1 MPSNR
6 TPRPKQNKARR
17 RTCRVLL
24 VEAEPAHRAQLE
36 RCGTDRRP
44 MSVVHAPTLA
54 EARQYLADHAVD
66 LAVIQPRL
74 PDGDGFDLAAE
85 VARLSRTTAT
95 VVVSDTADF
104 ADAQRALRAGVD
116 DLIVT
121 PTPSCAT
128 PESAAENSGGD
139 SGRVSDSGGSDF
151 AERIDH
157 ALDRKTREKAHDQ
170 RILRLRRL
178 CKKLN
183 AARVEVSK
191 QVDILCNDLVTAYQE
206 LACQM
211 QNVVQTSE
219 YSGLIKDELDLEALL
234 RITLEHLMAK
244 LGPSN
249 AAIFLPATMDEY
261 SLGGYV
267 NYDCTKESADLLLE
281 HLADTLAPRIAT
293 ATDMVHLTNREDIER
308 WIGEDAG
315 ALGDAGVLA
324 APCMSEDECLAVLVL
339 FRDVDQPFEEEH
351 LDRVS
356 SLAPMLGEALEKII
370 RVHHRSIF
378 SHDEE
383 VPEDDFYGDGYSG
396 GDEELPF

>member
-1 MPSNR
+1 MPSKR
-6 TPRPKQNKARR
+6 TQSPKQNKARR

-24 VEAEPAHRAQLE
+24 VETVPAHREQLE
-36 RCGTDRRP
+36 SCGTAHRP

-54 EARQYLADHAVD
+54 DARQYLADHSVD
-66 LAVIQPRL
+66 LAVIQPKL

-85 VARLSRTTAT
+85 VARISRTTAT
-95 VVVSDTADF
+95 VVVSETADF

-116 DLIVT
+116 DLIVN
-121 PTPSCAT
+121 
-128 PESAAENSGGD
+128 ENDAA
-139 SGRVSDSGGSDF
+139 DF
-151 AERIDH
+151 AQRIAH

-170 RILRLRRL
+170 RVLRLRRL

-219 YSGLIKDELDLEALL
+219 FSGLVKDELDLEALL
-234 RITLEHLMAK
+234 RVTLEHLMAK

-267 NYDCTKESADLLLE
+267 NYDCTSESADILLE
-281 HLADTLAPRIAT
+281 HLADTLAPRVAT
-293 ATDMVHLTNREDIER
+293 ADDLVHLTTREDIER

-315 ALGDAGVLA
+315 QLGDSGVLA
-324 APCMSEDECLAVLVL
+324 VPCMSEGECLAVLVL

-378 SHDEE
+378 SADDPSTPEGYDTGEFGSNPDPFANDGEAWDDEE
-383 VPEDDFYGDGYSG
+383 M
-396 GDEELPF
+396 PF